1 MDLQGAV
8 LSTEKAIQPLRYG
21 DLALLAP
28 YQDFA
33 ATITLQHGQRL
44 PAADDATP
52 RNDLHWHGLRGLAHG
67 GWQDGANT
75 ALASVFN
82 H

>member
-21 DLALLAP
+21 AQIQLAP

-44 PAADDATP
+44 LAADDATP
-52 RNDLHWHGLRGLAHG
+52 RNDLHWHKPSGLAHG

-75 ALASVFN
+75 TLASVFN